1 MIRPRGPAA
10 PHQRA
15 TQNRATQTPVSQDDH
30 QGEVFWRSAYE
41 AHASALL
48 GFLRRRC
55 GSLGEAEDLLQE
67 LFLRAMRAD
76 TFRRDAPVKP
86 YLFSIAR
93 NLLASRYRRPKLR
106 LVTSSPGDGDDRDPL
121 DQVEGDAAG
130 QQDRLEWGEFGRAL
144 TSALDRLSDDH
155 RLAFQL
161 GVLEETPYAEIA
173 ASQGWS
179 LSRVKVNVHR
189 ARRKIIDALGD
200 RIPSRSA
207 DLVTHAI
214 AASAAPNATASGGTP

>member
-10 PHQRA
+10 PDQGA
-15 TQNRATQTPVSQDDH
+15 TQIRASQTPVSQEDRQD
-30 QGEVFWRSAYE
+30 EAFWRSAYE

-67 LFLRAMRAD
+67 LFLRAMRAG
-76 TFRRDAPVKP
+76 TFRRDEPVKP
-86 YLFSIAR
+86 YLYSIAR
-93 NLLASRYRRPKLR
+93 NLLASRYRRPRLR
-106 LVTSSPGDGDDRDPL
+106 LVTSSPGDGDGRDPL
-121 DQVEGDAAG
+121 DQVEGDDVG
-130 QQDRLEWGEFGRAL
+130 QQDRVEWSEFGRAL
-144 TSALDRLSDDH
+144 ASALDRLSDDH

-173 ASQGWS
+173 ARQGWS

-189 ARRKIIDALGD
+189 ARRKIIDSLGD

-207 DLVTHAI
+207 DLVTHTH
-214 AASAAPNATASGGTP
+214 AATAAPNATASGGTP